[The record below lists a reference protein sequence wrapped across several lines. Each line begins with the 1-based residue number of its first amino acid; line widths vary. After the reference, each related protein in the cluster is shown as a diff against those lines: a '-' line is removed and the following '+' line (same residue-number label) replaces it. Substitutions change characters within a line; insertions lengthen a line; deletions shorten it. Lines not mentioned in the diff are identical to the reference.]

1 MDLSMRE
8 VATGLGVTIT
18 YVSHLEAGRTRPS
31 HDMAL
36 RVARLFDADEEE
48 VAVLAGYLPGDIEEI
63 LVENPKRALA
73 TLRASGGGN
82 AG

>member
-1 MDLSMRE
+1 
-8 VATGLGVTIT
+8 
-18 YVSHLEAGRTRPS
+18 
-31 HDMAL
+31 MAL